1 MSLSKST
8 LDLST
13 ASNNYIFGVKAKL
26 ITSQMFAAAWEA
38 ELNKFISD
46 KAIRVVDIK
55 FSVAALD
62 EPMGSD
68 MALYSALVLY
78 EEK

>member
-1 MSLSKST
+1 
-8 LDLST
+8 
-13 ASNNYIFGVKAKL
+13 
-26 ITSQMFAAAWEA
+26 MFAAAWEA

-46 KAIRVVDIK
+46 EAIRVVDIK